1 MKSEEKF
8 PFQINYYVVLKL
20 NQKKLSKMKKQIAM
34 KKQEDLPPLQETLK
48 QKIQIKAS
56 KIRRYEKR
64 TKFYRQNTLQVIQKE
79 VFFRKLGS
87 KQINVEKPTTEM
99 KSKIDEI
106 EIFWKKKYRTRIKNS
121 MKMQNS

>member
-1 MKSEEKF
+1 
-8 PFQINYYVVLKL
+8 
-20 NQKKLSKMKKQIAM
+20 MKKQFAM

-48 QKIQIKAS
+48 QKIQLKAS

-64 TKFYRQNTLQVIQKE
+64 TKFYRQNTLQVRQKE

-106 EIFWKKKYRTRIKNS
+106 EIFWKKNIEHA
-121 MKMQNS
+121 